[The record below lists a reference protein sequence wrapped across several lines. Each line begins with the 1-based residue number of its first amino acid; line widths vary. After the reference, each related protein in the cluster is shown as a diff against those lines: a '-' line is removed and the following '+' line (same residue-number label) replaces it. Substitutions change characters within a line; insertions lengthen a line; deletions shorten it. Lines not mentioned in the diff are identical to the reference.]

1 MTSQASSKFQ
11 LIDFYQM
18 GGNMPEEV
26 HGGHGSILLNLWAAR
41 RTGTIFGHNFGAW
54 LDTPNF
60 ECMALN
66 FWSLFMYVIWGWLWL
81 RNGVPVDGASN
92 GPTHLMN
99 LSLQTAQTRPFEQFG
114 VNAML

>member
-1 MTSQASSKFQ
+1 
-11 LIDFYQM
+11 
-18 GGNMPEEV
+18 
-26 HGGHGSILLNLWAAR
+26 
-41 RTGTIFGHNFGAW
+41 
-54 LDTPNF
+54 
-60 ECMALN
+60 
-66 FWSLFMYVIWGWLWL
+66 MYVIWGWLWL